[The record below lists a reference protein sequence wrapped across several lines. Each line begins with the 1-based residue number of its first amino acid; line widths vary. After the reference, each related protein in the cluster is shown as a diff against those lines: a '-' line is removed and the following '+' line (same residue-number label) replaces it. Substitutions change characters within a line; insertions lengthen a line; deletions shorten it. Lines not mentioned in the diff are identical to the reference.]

1 MQFVVM
7 TVLLVLRRQRQK
19 LLTLLVTA
27 TKVLLLLQL
36 YYLSIVLL
44 PLLTM
49 LNVALFF
56 FSRVPYTLKR
66 EGVENVIGDDNRL
79 VVRAIGS
86 SARFLLLTLT
96 HSHSLLLRSPGTMVD
111 VCLMLPKLNTAIFG
125 GNANLI

>member
-7 TVLLVLRRQRQK
+7 TVLLVLRWQRQK
-19 LLTLLVTA
+19 LLTILVTA

-79 VVRAIGS
+79 VVRAIGF

-96 HSHSLLLRSPGTMVD
+96 HPYSLLRSPGTMVD